1 MAITIQ
7 IAGALAIIVAFASVQ
22 RRALTVTSPTY
33 LLLNLAGGVAT
44 AAAAYLEE
52 QWGFLVLQSVWALV
66 AALSLAASART
77 RLR

>member
-1 MAITIQ
+1 MAIAVQ
-7 IAGALAIIVAFASVQ
+7 VAGALAVLAAFASVQ

-44 AAAAYLEE
+44 AAAAYVEE

-66 AALSLAASART
+66 AVWGLVRRASKRPV
-77 RLR
+77 